1 MPDDGTMVEAVSY
14 THLDVYKR
22 QPEYWI
28 VDPRDESLSILRL
41 AGDAYAVHGSFNR
54 GETATSAAYPQLAAD
69 VSAVLD
75 AP

>member
-1 MPDDGTMVEAVSY
+1 MTTDLAT
-14 THLDVYKR
+14 LRR
-22 QPEYWI
+22 QLKQLE
-28 VDPRDESLSILRL
+28 DLHAGGAL